1 LTDYFDTVVLSEDA
15 GANKPSP
22 LFFDYSFQLTK
33 ADVKTTAMIG
43 DNFQTDIIGAK
54 HAGLDTIFFNRFPD
68 YPAPETVTYEITALR
83 QLKDIL

>member
-1 LTDYFDTVVLSEDA
+1 
-15 GANKPSP
+15 
-22 LFFDYSFQLTK
+22 
-33 ADVKTTAMIG
+33 VKTTAMIG